1 MDESGMLPNEV
12 VHFIK
17 QYFNKELP
25 MCNLLED
32 YAESPYWKVRYS
44 CNDIEIEIEGD
55 IGFNTNI
62 IIDNKSN
69 PIWQFNREVV
79 NKTKT
84 NSKNLAFV
92 LEVIKDFLKDI

>member
-1 MDESGMLPNEV
+1 MLPNEV
-12 VHFIK
+12 VYFIK
-17 QYFNKELP
+17 QYFSKELP

-32 YAESPYWKVRYS
+32 YAEAPYWKVRYS
-44 CNDIEIEIEGD
+44 YNELEIEIEGD

-92 LEVIKDFLKDI
+92 LGVIKDFLKDI